1 MNCSVCGN
9 PLLFDR
15 VVFHCSCGAF
25 VHAYCWD
32 EHVLQA
38 HQPSFEIGSVNLD
51 GEFIPKEGKVE
62 EQVSMAQVSEEQS
75 LEERG
80 PEDQGPEEQSPEER
94 GLEEQSPE
102 EQSPEEQSPKEETT
116 PLLE

>member
-1 MNCSVCGN
+1 MNCIVCGN

-38 HQPSFEIGSVNLD
+38 HQPSFETGSVNLD
-51 GEFIPKEGKVE
+51 GEFIPRESKVE
-62 EQVSMAQVSEEQS
+62 EQVSTVQVS
-75 LEERG
+75 G
-80 PEDQGPEEQSPEER
+80 EQSPEER
-94 GLEEQSPE
+94 EPE
-102 EQSPEEQSPKEETT
+102 EQSPEEQGSEEQSSEEEIT

>member
-38 HQPSFEIGSVNLD
+38 HQPSYEIGSVNLD
-51 GEFIPKEGKVE
+51 EEFRARESKIE
-62 EQVSMAQVSEEQS
+62 EQVSTAQASEE
-75 LEERG
+75 
-80 PEDQGPEEQSPEER
+80 PGPEEPS
-94 GLEEQSPE
+94 LEEQSPE
-102 EQSPEEQSPKEETT
+102 EQSSEEEIT